1 MNDELRIAP
10 LLLSWIGTSRLP
22 TVIQL
27 QHTLPFIIHNS
38 SFMVQSVSQWIF
50 AAAGLIIGGAIAWI
64 AALSRFRDTERRT
77 LAAEAEADSLR
88 RQQDAGSQEVIKLR
102 EKLEAEQQARVIAQ
116 TSLEAERRNLD
127 QQQRLLNEAQLKLT
141 ETFKA
146 LSGDVLASQSQSF
159 LQLADQRFGMLRAE
173 AEGALMA
180 RQQAIE
186 SLVGPLGDSLKSYG
200 DMMREMEKARAE
212 DYGGLAKELR
222 SLLLA
227 SENLQRET
235 GNLSAALKGG
245 SQVRGRWGELTL
257 RRVVELAG
265 MSEHCDFT
273 EQESLQDENG
283 RLRPDLI
290 VNLPGNR
297 RIAVD
302 AKAPLQAFLDAVG
315 ASDEA
320 DRRQAL
326 GNYARVVRMH
336 MNQLGGKA
344 YWEQLQPSPELVVLF
359 LPGDSFF
366 SAALEQ
372 DCSLIEDGMQKRV
385 VIATPTTLIALL
397 HAVAYGWRQ
406 EQVEKSAQRVGDLGR
421 QLYDRLRVFV
431 GHFADAGAGLKRAV
445 DCYNRAAGSLESRVL
460 TAARKFKELGAV
472 TGDDIVEVP
481 AINEE
486 PRASTSAE
494 LLRDALLV
502 ESATPSEPSL
512 HNDGDEY
519 P

>member
-1 MNDELRIAP
+1 MN
-10 LLLSWIGTSRLP
+10 
-22 TVIQL
+22 
-27 QHTLPFIIHNS
+27 
-38 SFMVQSVSQWIF
+38 QWIVATVGF
-50 AAAGLIIGGAIAWI
+50 AAGVAVVWI
-64 AALSRFRDTERRT
+64 AALTWLRKTERRT
-77 LAAEAEADSLR
+77 LAAEAEADALR
-88 RQQDAGSQEVIKLR
+88 RQQEAERQETIKLR
-102 EKLEAEQQARVIAQ
+102 EKFEVEQQTRVMAQ
-116 TSLEAERRNLD
+116 TSLEAERKNLD

-159 LQLADQRFGMLRAE
+159 LQLADQKFRMLRTE

-200 DMMREMEKARAE
+200 EMIREMEKARAE
-212 DYGGLAKELR
+212 AYGSLASELKN
-222 SLLLA
+222 LLVA

-273 EQESLQDENG
+273 EQESLQDEAG

-290 VNLPGNR
+290 VNLPGGR

-302 AKAPLQAFLDAVG
+302 AKAPLQAFLEAVG
-315 ASDEA
+315 ASSEA

-326 GNYARVVRMH
+326 ANYARVVRMH

-366 SAALEQ
+366 GAALAQ
-372 DCSLIEDGMQKRV
+372 DRSLIEDGMQKRV

-397 HAVAYGWRQ
+397 HSVAYGWRQ
-406 EQVEKSAQRVGDLGR
+406 EQVEKSAQRVGELGR

-431 GHFADAGAGLKRAV
+431 GHFSDAGAGLKRAV
-445 DCYNRAAGSLESRVL
+445 DCYNRAAGSLETRVL

-472 TGDDIVEVP
+472 TGDEIVEVP
-481 AINEE
+481 AIDEA
-486 PRASTSAE
+486 PRASSSGE
-494 LLRDALLV
+494 LLGDAALAD
-502 ESATPSEPSL
+502 SAQSASPSDPTPTS
-512 HNDGDEY
+512 DGDQY

>member
-1 MNDELRIAP
+1 MNDE
-10 LLLSWIGTSRLP
+10 
-22 TVIQL
+22 
-27 QHTLPFIIHNS
+27 
-38 SFMVQSVSQWIF
+38 WIF
-50 AAAGLIIGGAIAWI
+50 VAVSFAAGVAIAWI
-64 AALSRFRDTERRT
+64 ATLSRLRETERRM
-77 LAAEAEADSLR
+77 LAAEAEADALR
-88 RQQDAGSQEVIKLR
+88 RQQGTEHCEMITLR
-102 EKLEAEQQARVIAQ
+102 EKLEAEQQARAIAQ
-116 TSLEAERRNLD
+116 TSLEAERKNLD
-127 QQQRLLNEAQLKLT
+127 QQQRLLSEAQLKLT

-159 LQLADQRFGMLRAE
+159 LQLADQKFRMLRTE
-173 AEGALMA
+173 AEGTLFA

-186 SLVGPLGDSLKSYG
+186 SLVGPLGESLKSYG
-200 DMMREMEKARAE
+200 EMIREMEKARAE
-212 DYGGLAKELR
+212 AYGGLARELKN
-222 SLLLA
+222 LLLA

-257 RRVVELAG
+257 HRVVELAG
-265 MSEHCDFT
+265 MSKHCDFT
-273 EQESLQDENG
+273 EQESLQDEAG

-290 VNLPGNR
+290 VNLPGER

-315 ASDEA
+315 ASNEA

-372 DCSLIEDGMQKRV
+372 DCALIEDGMQKRV

-431 GHFADAGAGLKRAV
+431 GHFADVGAGLKKAV

-460 TAARKFKELGAV
+460 TSARKFKELGAAA
-472 TGDDIVEVP
+472 GDDIVEVP
-481 AINEE
+481 VVDEE

-494 LLRDALLV
+494 LLRDAVLV
-502 ESATPSEPSL
+502 ESTSLAEPAL
-512 HNDGDEY
+512 NNGDEY